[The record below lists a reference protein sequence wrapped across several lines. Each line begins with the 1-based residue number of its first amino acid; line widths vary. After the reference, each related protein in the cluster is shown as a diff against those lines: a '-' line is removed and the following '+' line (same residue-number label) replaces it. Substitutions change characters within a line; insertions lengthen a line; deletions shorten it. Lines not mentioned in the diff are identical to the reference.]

1 MIRASLDEEKIMRAV
16 ASTYWRVRVL
26 SLTTSTQD
34 ELKTELVSNGDCVV
48 SEFQS
53 EGRGRLDRTF
63 DAEPH
68 VALLF
73 SFYIRPERKD
83 AWGWIPL
90 LSGVSVAQTL
100 NEVTSTR
107 DYQTKWPNDV
117 ISTSGKIAGI
127 LCEKYKDGIIVGIGI
142 NVSTQVNEL
151 PVDTA
156 SSIFITSGLEIDRNN
171 LLAAIL
177 RRFHD
182 NYESWLLGAEFKAPY
197 RALSAT
203 IGNEVKALLPNGDEI
218 FGKAKGVGSDG
229 ELLLES
235 GDVITVGDIVHLSI
249 NSGQ

>member
-68 VALLF
+68 GALLF

-117 ISTSGKIAGI
+117 ISSSGKIAGI

-171 LLAAIL
+171 LLA
-177 RRFHD
+177 
-182 NYESWLLGAEFKAPY
+182 
-197 RALSAT
+197 
-203 IGNEVKALLPNGDEI
+203 VKALLPNGDEI